1 MGGGGLGGKV
11 ATEGGRELGWREMG
25 GGGPFGRLRMNEEE
39 RRKRWRLV
47 SDLDCLI
54 VLGSN

>member
-11 ATEGGRELGWREMG
+11 AIEGGRELGRREMG

-39 RRKRWRLV
+39 RKRWRLV
-47 SDLDCLI
+47 SDLGCLI